1 MAEEKLNGTAAAA
14 AVSASEMEQL
24 HASKEPTVVEGPIKD
39 ANVRFVCIG
48 MGQGGTNI
56 MSELAAI
63 LPHKPFQIAINT
75 STQDLDQVNLPD
87 NQKFVIGGVHADG
100 AGQNRNRAKAYYKDY
115 SAENLENKGQAYNVI
130 QSFIALYEEVLFHP
144 TVQTIILVSFT
155 SDGGSGSG
163 LGPMFV
169 TNLTNYINSAKSFVY
184 GGKEF
189 QIDDLTNSV
198 PRPVV
203 CGLVPKCEINKG
215 LPSLLNTIDC
225 FNEIQQAVMRLNV
238 GSYFI
243 ADNNL
248 NGIEYKTTEE
258 KYNIINARIAIPLL
272 KFLGIEMNSSV
283 KCMDLQDKI
292 NTLRIS
298 GCNSFVSLE
307 TEQNLFQYVA
317 PKGQTVSR
325 VIPMLKYEP
334 GEAGE
339 KREADADK
347 LIKQLNITS
356 MDTKSVFFDVGK
368 SSMESVSPVAKT
380 LIETSMIGFFG
391 FKDLSTVVEDLRERA
406 QRLKAEADQKAK
418 VVQQNASGF
427 SSLNEDKADFADRYG
442 QSVASQEEIDSLF

>member
-1 MAEEKLNGTAAAA
+1 MTEEKLNGTAAAA

-24 HASKEPTVVEGPIKD
+24 HAAKEPTVVESPVKD

-56 MSELAAI
+56 MSELAAL

-75 STQDLDQVNLPD
+75 STQDLDQVNLPE
-87 NQKFVIGGVHADG
+87 NQKFVIGGAHADG

-115 SAENLENKGQAYNVI
+115 TAENIENKGQSYNVI

-144 TVQTIILVSFT
+144 NIQTIILVSFT

-169 TNLTNYINSAKSFVY
+169 TNLTNYINSAKTFVY

-203 CGLVPKCEINKG
+203 CGLVPKCELNKG

-225 FNEIQQAVMRLNV
+225 FNEIQQAIMRLNV

-248 NGIEYKTTEE
+248 NDIEFKTTEE
-258 KYNIINARIAIPLL
+258 KYNIINARIAVPLL

-307 TEQNLFQYVA
+307 SENLFQYVA

-325 VIPMLKYEP
+325 VIPMLTYEP

-339 KREADADK
+339 KREQEAEK
-347 LIKQLNITS
+347 LLKQLNITS
-356 MDTKSVFFDVGK
+356 MDTKSVFFNVDK
-368 SSMESVSPVAKT
+368 SAMASVSPIAKA

-391 FKDLSTVVEDLRERA
+391 FKDLSTIVEDLRERA

-427 SSLNEDKADFADRYG
+427 SSLKEDKADFDDRFH
-442 QSVASQEEIDSLF
+442 QSVASQDDIDSIF